1 MHHHREET
9 YTYSEKSL
17 EACHI
22 GFSQHSTLLY
32 LMNNL
37 YGSSVSDHI
46 GSMDHHRDDLKAC
59 KSICEPVGSYRE
71 NKKGILPML

>member
-1 MHHHREET
+1 MHHHREEA

-46 GSMDHHRDDLKAC
+46 GSMDHHRDDSKAC

-71 NKKGILPML
+71 N